1 MNAVLN
7 MMNPQNQ
14 AGAMMN
20 MNNSQPSGLPHVGM
34 NNAGGIQGG
43 VNYEMLQS
51 VMQRNADGSLNM
63 NQQS

>member
-14 AGAMMN
+14 TSAM
-20 MNNSQPSGLPHVGM
+20 MNNSQPSGLLHMGM
-34 NNAGGIQGG
+34 NNTAGVQGG
-43 VNYEMLQS
+43 MNYEMLQS
-51 VMQRNADGSLNM
+51 MMQRNADGSLNM